1 MSVTIEQ
8 RLREMELVSQMLQ
21 VAMAEDGDESDEVK
35 EEYGKRVDES
45 LASLRTK
52 LEEARR
58 NEGLDS
64 GEEKKEANAESRKAA
79 MVRAETDRSSSDL
92 DKLPTAFTESEQEG
106 SKLNIELAALQSMIL
121 ERYVHPDEALNN
133 VTETAQIFQRN
144 QEDAEKLRAMHTS
157 EAADRIATYKSDLAA
172 SNNKLDEAEARLK
185 EHLVQSVKDV
195 EEAKRVAALS
205 STEEAKATL
214 DAELEKHATAL
225 EGLQRQLSDE
235 RSIGLDA
242 ACRIQNLQSELSG
255 LQDLLSETNER
266 HADVLRKSDED
277 HIVEKEKSIATKDQE
292 IAELR
297 GEIKLLQTTHC
308 SQVEEAKS
316 TALEQSALQS
326 ELVALREKFDRLEAH
341 QQSDSA
347 THDGNLKSK
356 DQEIHALGRVIEDLQ
371 NLAQQTHEAK
381 EKAIDEAKLDLIK
394 EHDKIVSDLRRNQRE
409 AIDAMALAHEELET
423 QWKDRSISM
432 DKTESKVSELENS
445 LKLSESALEAA
456 KAASKEASEAIDA
469 LNLKV
474 RALESE
480 RDEAHAGKNSMDD
493 ALRQSSSE
501 ILNLKKTLETFGS
514 ESQSKD
520 EQHQLAIKKMKNELD
535 STAKALEDKSIE
547 GSSYSETVAEE
558 LKVLRQSHAVD
569 KEEIQRRSKAAL
581 QDLQNSYDDLL
592 ATSSRAEKDHS
603 VNLEKVKAEH
613 RGALEKHAQD
623 LKDLKT
629 THSKDMDE
637 LKSHAER
644 HRSQDRQSINSS
656 HAEKTAKA
664 EKKYQRDIDELQQQ
678 HEKRYISL
686 RNELESENR
695 EKTSLAQTAHETS
708 LLDLQSQIQHYKE
721 LLLEAQEQSR
731 IAKESQDDGSSAA
744 KLEELNSQLEEAR
757 AEVAQAKEEVTNL
770 VAAAREASEALP
782 DTTESDRLRQEMSEL
797 TKQHAAETYKIQEN
811 IELETERREKERKQG
826 AEVRDRLVAES
837 ERMRHELLVTID
849 VSKEHQ
855 GAMHASAGLLQE
867 ANQKLSTA
875 RHVADRHKNEHR
887 KVLEELKAAQGQIE
901 ELKSAHSQM
910 EVPRSPDVSQEFQ
923 ALKVDLAAERESS
936 AKLEDR
942 LREAQAMHA
951 TRIREMESAL
961 KVTTAELVELKT
973 ERPNGSVV
981 AASPA
986 FKSGL
991 RSSRWAV
998 MDNEQNQDGGAMEGE
1013 ELGSLIE
1020 GNMAGIQE
1028 QVRQMEVLNE
1038 DMIDESQRFLSRM
1051 QGTFWAP
1058 SSDLAAPNGA
1068 REVEEEV
1075 L

>member
-1 MSVTIEQ
+1 MKRSITLLKQ
-8 RLREMELVSQMLQ
+8 LKYFVSIM
-21 VAMAEDGDESDEVK
+21 
-35 EEYGKRVDES
+35 
-45 LASLRTK
+45 
-52 LEEARR
+52 
-58 NEGLDS
+58 
-64 GEEKKEANAESRKAA
+64 
-79 MVRAETDRSSSDL
+79 
-92 DKLPTAFTESEQEG
+92 PP
-106 SKLNIELAALQSMIL
+106 ELANLAV
-121 ERYVHPDEALNN
+121 RH
-133 VTETAQIFQRN
+133 ETHVNHTHEYFAERN

-157 EAADRIATYKSDLAA
+157 EVADLIATYKSDLAA
-172 SNNKLDEAEARLK
+172 SNGRLDEAEARLK
-185 EHLVQSVKDV
+185 EHLAQSVKDV
-195 EEAKRVAALS
+195 EETKRVAALS
-205 STEEAKATL
+205 STQEAKATL

-242 ACRIQNLQSELSG
+242 ASRIQNLQSELSG
-255 LQDLLSETNER
+255 LQDLLSKTNER

-277 HIVEKEKSIATKDQE
+277 HFVEKEKSIATKDKE
-292 IAELR
+292 IAELH
-297 GEIKLLQTTHC
+297 GEINLLQTTHS

-316 TALEQSALQS
+316 TALEQSRALQS
-326 ELVALREKFDRLEAH
+326 ELVALREKFDKLEGH
-341 QQSDSA
+341 RQSDSA
-347 THDGNLKSK
+347 THDDNLKSK

-381 EKAIDEAKLDLIK
+381 EKAIDEAKLELIK
-394 EHDKIVSDLRRNQRE
+394 EHDKIVSDLHRNQRE
-409 AIDAMALAHEELET
+409 AIDAMALAHEELGT
-423 QWKDRSISM
+423 QWKDQSMSM
-432 DKTESKVSELENS
+432 DKTESKVSELKSS

-456 KAASKEASEAIDA
+456 KVAGKEASETIDA

-480 RDEAHAGKNSMDD
+480 RDEAHAGKTSMDD
-493 ALRQSSSE
+493 VLRQSSSE

-520 EQHQLAIKKMKNELD
+520 EQHQFAIKKMKNELD

-547 GSSYSETVAEE
+547 ASSYSETVAEE

-569 KEEIQRRSKAAL
+569 KDEIQRRSKAAL
-581 QDLQNSYDDLL
+581 QELQNSYDDLL
-592 ATSSRAEKDHS
+592 TTSSRAEKEHS
-603 VNLEKVKAEH
+603 VNLEKVKAEY
-613 RGALEKHAQD
+613 RAALEKHAQD

-629 THSKDMDE
+629 THSKDMEE

-686 RNELESENR
+686 RNELESANR
-695 EKTSLAQTAHETS
+695 EKTSLAQTAYEAS
-708 LLDLQSQIQHYKE
+708 LSDLQSQLQHYKE

-731 IAKESQDDGSSAA
+731 IAKESEDDGSSAA

-782 DTTESDRLRQEMSEL
+782 NTTEADRLRQEMSEL
-797 TKQHAAETYKIQEN
+797 TKQHAAEISKIQEN

-837 ERMRHELLVTID
+837 ERMRLELLDTID

-855 GAMHASAGLLQE
+855 EAMHASAGLLQE

-875 RHVADRHKNEHR
+875 RHVADRHKSEHR
-887 KVLEELKAAQGQIE
+887 KVLEELKAAQGRIE

-910 EVPRSPDVSQEFQ
+910 EAPRSPDVSQEFQ

-936 AKLEDR
+936 AKLEER

-998 MDNEQNQDGGAMEGE
+998 MDNEQNLDGGMKEGE

-1020 GNMAGIQE
+1020 GNVGLLTPASWT
-1028 QVRQMEVLNE
+1028 L
-1038 DMIDESQRFLSRM
+1038 L
-1051 QGTFWAP
+1051 
-1058 SSDLAAPNGA
+1058 
-1068 REVEEEV
+1068 
-1075 L
+1075 